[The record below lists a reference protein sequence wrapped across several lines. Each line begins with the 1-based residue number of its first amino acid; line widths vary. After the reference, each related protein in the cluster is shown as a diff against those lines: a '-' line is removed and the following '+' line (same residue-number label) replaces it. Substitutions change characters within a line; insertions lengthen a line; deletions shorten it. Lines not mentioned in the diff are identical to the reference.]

1 MSDPQENQKIRATV
15 SRAYAKA
22 VLKQQPSCCGPSCCA
37 PDSAGGVAAQTAG
50 YTDEQLGSVGG
61 ATEVASFGCGNP
73 VAFTGVGPGDVVV
86 DLGSGAGLDLL
97 LASKLVGPEGKVIG
111 VDMTDE
117 MIARAR
123 QTAATAGATNVEVRK
138 GIIED
143 LPVESGTVDHVIS
156 NCVINLSPEKP
167 RVFKE
172 IARVLK
178 PGGRMVVSDIV
189 VEDFPDELRG
199 MAALH
204 SACVAGA
211 VSEAEYLEGLEAA
224 GLTEVEVQDRFTY
237 DAMQIAGI
245 VASELDLGEELMSD
259 LGDRSL
265 EQVCESIAGKVHSI
279 RVHARK
285 R

>member
-1 MSDPQENQKIRATV
+1 MGSKPPPAED
-15 SRAYAKA
+15 AK
-22 VLKQQPSCCGPSCCA
+22 P
-37 PDSAGGVAAQTAG
+37 TAG
-50 YTDEQLGSVGG
+50 ERSDTDVEHLTQDDL
-61 ATEVASFGCGNP
+61 T
-73 VAFTGVGPGDVVV
+73 V
-86 DLGSGAGLDLL
+86 DLLQAEETPAVQERPRFAPAEMPSRSP
-97 LASKLVGPEGKVIG
+97 ASSPPPRWSQVW
-111 VDMTDE
+111 
-117 MIARAR
+117 ARVAR
-123 QTAATAGATNVEVRK
+123 SAESSSEISSVE
-138 GIIED
+138 